1 MAEAEVLSEH
11 RGVRMA
17 AAVAALALTACQT
30 PPPVATTTASP
41 SPAAAIATATPV
53 PPPRATPSPTPTDFV
68 EPPGIRARPPGA
80 LPESF
85 RLVGLEL
92 AGHTQLWLVDLDRRR
107 APAVVASWYG
117 PASPVG
123 DHSIAADGKAV
134 LISAKGT
141 RGRVA
146 LYLLRTETGTVV
158 TLFDEPGT
166 IVISPRISPDGQR
179 FAFTRMRDGASSDD
193 GIWTGSTTGGEMRR
207 IVEPQPAASVPRM
220 SVAWSTDSVW
230 LAFTTFTTRSEVALA
245 HREGGP
251 QVPIGEGD
259 QISFRRNPPEV
270 LVAANGPTASRMYT
284 FDLATKKVTEVAR
297 ADRAAYFDPQWHPT
311 LERFAYAQGGT
322 SGGAAQ
328 IGFEVWVRNTDGT
341 AASSVDLGRRVR
353 APRWSRDGTML
364 TAIGGGDDSVAGLL
378 ELLSGR
384 SIAVLCLRGG
394 TPPADCT

>member
-1 MAEAEVLSEH
+1 MAEAAVLSEH

-17 AAVAALALTACQT
+17 AVVAALALTACQS
-30 PPPVATTTASP
+30 PPPDAPTPASP
-41 SPAAAIATATPV
+41 SATAAIATATPV

-68 EPPGIRARPPGA
+68 EPPGVRARPAGA

-85 RLVGLEL
+85 RFVGLEW

-107 APAVVASWYG
+107 APVVVASWYG

-134 LISAKGT
+134 LISAKGA

-158 TLFDEPGT
+158 TLFDEPDA

-179 FAFTRMRDGASSDD
+179 FAFTRMRDGAPSDD
-193 GIWTGSTTGGEMRR
+193 GIWAGSVTGGDLRR
-207 IVEPQPAASVPRM
+207 IVEQQPAASVPRM
-220 SVAWSTDSVW
+220 SLGWSADSVW
-230 LAFTTFTTRSEVALA
+230 LAFITFTTRSEIALA

-251 QVPIGEGD
+251 QVPVGD
-259 QISFRRNPPEV
+259 GDHVSFRRNPPEV

-284 FDLATKKVTEVAR
+284 FDLTTKRIDEVAR
-297 ADRAAYFDPQWHPT
+297 GDRLAYVDPQWHPT

-322 SGGAAQ
+322 AGGAGQ

-341 AASSVDLGRRVR
+341 GASSVDLGRRVR

-364 TAIGGGDDSVAGLL
+364 TAVGGGGGSVASVL

-394 TPPADCT
+394 TPPADCA